1 MHPAQVLDLT
11 RVEELRHIEN
21 VVPPHHSP
29 VAPDTAA
36 WLSIGA
42 AVTLTHA
49 FDALVATR
57 PALATFASRFAGLP
71 VRNAGTLG
79 GNVANGSPIGDS
91 MPLLL
96 ALGAHVRLMQWGS
109 ASTGADTPL
118 DSSAPH
124 APPLQSRELPLDQF
138 YTGYRQT
145 VMQPAE
151 VLTHIL
157 VPPPGP
163 AITPHPDT
171 HTLNGEWLRAYKISK
186 RFEDDISA
194 VCLALRLVLHNGVV
208 AEASI
213 GVGGVAATPVRAL
226 QTQAAL
232 LGQPWTQATATQ
244 AATVLQAEFAPI
256 SDMRASAAY
265 RRAMLAALLQRAW
278 AESTGAS
285 HINLEHASLT
295 DLTQRSPS
303 PLTGATA

>member
-1 MHPAQVLDLT
+1 MLSMHWWPPA
-11 RVEELRHIEN
+11 
-21 VVPPHHSP
+21 
-29 VAPDTAA
+29 
-36 WLSIGA
+36 
-42 AVTLTHA
+42 
-49 FDALVATR
+49 

-109 ASTGADTPL
+109 ASKGADTTL
-118 DSSAPH
+118 NSSAPQ

-186 RFEDDISA
+186 RF
-194 VCLALRLVLHNGVV
+194 
-208 AEASI
+208 
-213 GVGGVAATPVRAL
+213 
-226 QTQAAL
+226 
-232 LGQPWTQATATQ
+232 
-244 AATVLQAEFAPI
+244 
-256 SDMRASAAY
+256 
-265 RRAMLAALLQRAW
+265 
-278 AESTGAS
+278 
-285 HINLEHASLT
+285 
-295 DLTQRSPS
+295 
-303 PLTGATA
+303 